1 MAHSLQYDRMN
12 VQRFYETLA
21 AIVSEREGVKITV
34 TVKRKDRSAAGN
46 EIKEKPPV
54 TLSPAAMP

>member
-1 MAHSLQYDRMN
+1 MN
-12 VQRFYETLA
+12 VQKFYETLA

-34 TVKRKDRSAAGN
+34 TVKRKDGSAAG

-54 TLSPAAMP
+54 TLQPAAMS